1 MDLVGGEARPG
12 GGLAWSN
19 LRVRIEPTGRSAAM
33 ARFENRVG
41 VTEGFI
47 NQGFPG

>member
-1 MDLVGGEARPG
+1 VGAEARSG
-12 GGLAWSN
+12 GSLAWSN
-19 LRVRIEPTGRSAAM
+19 LRVRIEPTGQSVAM
-33 ARFENRVG
+33 ARFENRIG